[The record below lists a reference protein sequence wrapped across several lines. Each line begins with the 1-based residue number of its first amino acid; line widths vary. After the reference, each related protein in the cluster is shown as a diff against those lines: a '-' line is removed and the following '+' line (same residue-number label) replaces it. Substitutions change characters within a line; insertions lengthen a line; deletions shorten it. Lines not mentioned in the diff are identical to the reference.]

1 MTLEIKERQNKI
13 FWRRKKLLLV
23 KNELK
28 VLILIVVSCGCSLVF
43 LSVFWLVFV
52 SSQNPNLNDNG
63 HEDVREGGKDSRGV
77 EVVLQHVAH
86 EHRQA
91 GEDVC
96 WWSSMLLLYHNF
108 YNPLKEPTYST
119 VLPPGK
125 ESVETPV
132 LSKMSRND
140 RPDLS
145 LIDYHIG
152 N

>member
-1 MTLEIKERQNKI
+1 M
-13 FWRRKKLLLV
+13 

-63 HEDVREGGKDSRGV
+63 HEDVGEGRKDSRGV
-77 EVVLQHVAH
+77 EVVLQHVTH

-96 WWSSMLLLYHNF
+96 WWSSISLLY
-108 YNPLKEPTYST
+108 PLKEPTYST

-152 N
+152 KHDAADDDDVVIISLNIET